1 MADPATRQVW
11 LAAHVERRLSKTQLL
26 TTSIPQSVVA
36 ILDPNT
42 TTAVPIALRLSGQLL
57 LGVARIYGRKA
68 KYLLDD
74 CNDAL
79 LKIKMAFRTGGGAAA
94 VDMSEEQEAAGREG
108 INLKDRGGLLDFEL
122 MYGGGN
128 AYDHWDLDLLNG
140 AYESRAGLAIGT
152 GNARIDAD
160 IVDITL
166 PEHEAVVDGLDY
178 DLDLNGLGG
187 IDGQDYD
194 MNLDLGLDFDLGLD
208 ESQVGA
214 NKAAKSKK
222 RARSP
227 TADGFN
233 WDLGD
238 DTLDME
244 VGRDAPGTG
253 DRRSAR
259 ESLGS
264 ALDAYKG
271 ADADITL
278 DSGAGGFD
286 GMDVDPPQWEQEN
299 FGGGDFDLTM
309 DLGLD
314 ANGEGPA
321 LAPSTSRPGWLAE
334 SDH

>member
-1 MADPATRQVW
+1 MT
-11 LAAHVERRLSKTQLL
+11 
-26 TTSIPQSVVA
+26 
-36 ILDPNT
+36 
-42 TTAVPIALRLSGQLL
+42 
-57 LGVARIYGRKA
+57 RIYGRKA

-108 INLKDRGGLLDFEL
+108 INLKERGGVLDFEL

-128 AYDHWDLDLLNG
+128 AYDHWDLDLLNAG
-140 AYESRAGLAIGT
+140 NDARAGLAT

-160 IVDITL
+160 IGDITL
-166 PEHEAVVDGLDY
+166 PEHEAVLDAGLDY
-178 DLDLNGLGG
+178 DLDLNGFGG
-187 IDGQDYD
+187 IDSQDYD
-194 MNLDLGLDFDLGLD
+194 MNMDLGLDFDLGLD
-208 ESQVGA
+208 SQVGA
-214 NKAAKSKK
+214 KKAANKK

-227 TADGFN
+227 TGDAFD
-233 WDLGD
+233 WDLGLD
-238 DTLDME
+238 DTLEME
-244 VGRDAPGTG
+244 VGRDAPGTA

-278 DSGAGGFD
+278 DSGAGGGFD
-286 GMDVDPPQWEQEN
+286 MDMDPPDWEPDHI
-299 FGGGDFDLTM
+299 GGGVDFDLTM

-314 ANGEGPA
+314 ANGEGPIVSSA
-321 LAPSTSRPGWLAE
+321 SLFPCLASSPADGTVQTRGKRRPFLGRRPMLRSATTPST
-334 SDH
+334 